1 MPIMEINIL
10 PLGTKDVSV
19 SKYIKK
25 ALGVLTNKDNI
36 QYQVTAMGTI
46 IETRSLNTLLKIAGE
61 MHRSVL
67 ADVMRVVTNIRIDER
82 RDKKSTIQKK
92 LESVSNTVEKV
103 KPEVN
108 NWLVNSSEKMLKKL
122 GIQKKQR
129 VLDFGCRSGNYTI
142 PAAKIVG
149 KEGIVYGVDKD
160 KNRLDRLQKNA
171 DAKHL
176 KNIVLI
182 KRADW
187 RKEIVALSI
196 DRVILFDVL
205 HPGYFPQKSSRIRL
219 LNKIYEILKPE
230 GIVFILPTHVKEL
243 RLSLKDFVKEVE
255 TCGFKMGRR
264 ITETLVHDNNLEKCG
279 ILTFRKV

>member
-149 KEGIVYGVDKD
+149 KEGTVYGVNKD

-182 KRADW
+182 KRPDW
-187 RKEIVALSI
+187 RNEIATASI

-243 RLSLKDFVKEVE
+243 RLSLKSFVKEVE

-264 ITETLVHDNNLEKCG
+264 ITETLVHDNNLEKCR